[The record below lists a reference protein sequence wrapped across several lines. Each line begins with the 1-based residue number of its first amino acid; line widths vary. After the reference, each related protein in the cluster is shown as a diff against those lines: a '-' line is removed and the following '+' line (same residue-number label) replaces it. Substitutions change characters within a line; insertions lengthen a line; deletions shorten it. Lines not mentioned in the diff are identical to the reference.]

1 MPFIGNAPARVPLT
15 SADITDGIITGN
27 DIASTFDLTGKTV
40 TLPAGV
46 GGKVLQVVSTTKTDT
61 FSSSS
66 TSFIDITGYSV
77 SITPTNSSS
86 KILIIGV
93 LTASAGLQANITGYA
108 QLVRN
113 STAIGN
119 GTNGL
124 ATQNAGEQDFTTQW
138 NYNYLDSPS
147 TTSATT
153 YKIQFKGDGQTW
165 YVNRPKNTS
174 TVGASTIT
182 VMEIAG

>member
-1 MPFIGNAPARVPLT
+1 MALT
-15 SADITDGIITGN
+15 RIVSRGITDGTISSA
-27 DIASTFDLTGKTV
+27 DLAS
-40 TLPAGV
+40 GV
-46 GGKVLQVVSTTKTDT
+46 GGKVLQVVSATKTDT

-77 SITPTNSSS
+77 SITPTSISS

-119 GTNGL
+119 GANGL
-124 ATQNAGEQDFTTQW
+124 ATQNAAEQDFTTQW

-147 TTSATT
+147 TTSSTT

-165 YVNRPKNTS
+165 YVNRPKNATW
-174 TVGASTIT
+174 VGASTIT
-182 VMEIAG
+182 AIEIAG

>member
-1 MPFIGNAPARVPLT
+1 MAIIKPNNNTL
-15 SADITDGIITGN
+15 SAITALPTG
-27 DIASTFDLTGKTV
+27 L
-40 TLPAGV
+40 

-77 SITPTNSSS
+77 SITPTSSSS
-86 KILIIGV
+86 KILTVGV
-93 LTASAGLQANITGYA
+93 FTASAGLQSQITGYA

-119 GTNGL
+119 GAYGL
-124 ATQNAGEQDFTTQW
+124 GAQNAAEQDFTTQW

-147 TTSATT
+147 TTSSTT

-165 YVNRPKNTS
+165 YVNRSKNNPN